1 MNFNYNHRLR
11 EKWHE
16 AKKRKVNTLGFHSLP
31 LLKHFCSPYSETN
44 SKSNMTEIV
53 TQSVLIQGT
62 FRLMRRLLNIKH
74 SLEVLT
80 KTATDI
86 QKLPNDTG
94 IYKSE
99 HLC

>member
-1 MNFNYNHRLR
+1 
-11 EKWHE
+11 
-16 AKKRKVNTLGFHSLP
+16 
-31 LLKHFCSPYSETN
+31 
-44 SKSNMTEIV
+44 MTEIV

-80 KTATDI
+80 KAATYV

-94 IYKSE
+94 VYKSE
-99 HLC
+99 RLC